1 MIPRRR
7 ARTGRLSRSFRLVL
21 GATAVSGIGDG
32 LVLAAFP
39 LLAAQLTN
47 EPTLIVAVTVAAR
60 LPWLLVALPA
70 GAIVDRGDR
79 RRLVVMVEIG
89 RTAVLAA
96 FAVVVVID
104 HGVFG
109 ALLVAVF
116 LIGVGETVVDSAM
129 HAVLPQLVPPDRL
142 AHANGLLFSSETATE
157 NLLGP
162 AIGGVLFAAVAA
174 LPFVIDGISFAIAAV
189 LLAVALPAASVGRRA
204 SPRRIRAD
212 MAEGFAYF
220 ARSPILRLLAAFVAM
235 LAFCQSVVFG
245 PLVLFALDELGLSDA
260 SYGFL
265 LGVAAIGNV
274 VGGAVAGRLDRRFGA
289 VVILPASGLVA
300 AIAYVA
306 CGGAT
311 NGVGAALA
319 LTLEAVAV
327 AIGNVANLTL
337 RQRIIPNELLGRV
350 GSVFRFFIFGAV
362 PVGALVGGLVASR
375 FGLRAPFVVAG
386 VLQAVTVVLVARP
399 FARLAGSQIGRVEP
413 TP

>member
-7 ARTGRLSRSFRLVL
+7 ARTGRASRSFRLVL

-142 AHANGLLFSSETATE
+142 AHANGLLFSTETATE

-220 ARSPILRLLAAFVAM
+220 VRSPILRLLAAFVAM

-319 LTLEAVAV
+319 KA
-327 AIGNVANLTL
+327 
-337 RQRIIPNELLGRV
+337 
-350 GSVFRFFIFGAV
+350 
-362 PVGALVGGLVASR
+362 PVSR
-375 FGLRAPFVVAG
+375 H
-386 VLQAVTVVLVARP
+386 TS
-399 FARLAGSQIGRVEP
+399 RLAPSYPV
-413 TP
+413 

>member
-7 ARTGRLSRSFRLVL
+7 ARTGRASRSFRLVL

-70 GAIVDRGDR
+70 GAIIDRGDR

-142 AHANGLLFSSETATE
+142 AHANGLLFSTETATE

-189 LLAVALPAASVGRRA
+189 LLAVALPAASVAAGRRLDGSGPTWPKGSPISCGRRSCGS
-204 SPRRIRAD
+204 SPRSSPCWRSASRSCS
-212 MAEGFAYF
+212 
-220 ARSPILRLLAAFVAM
+220 ARSCCSRWT
-235 LAFCQSVVFG
+235 S
-245 PLVLFALDELGLSDA
+245 S
-260 SYGFL
+260 
-265 LGVAAIGNV
+265 
-274 VGGAVAGRLDRRFGA
+274 
-289 VVILPASGLVA
+289 
-300 AIAYVA
+300 A
-306 CGGAT
+306 C
-311 NGVGAALA
+311 
-319 LTLEAVAV
+319 
-327 AIGNVANLTL
+327 
-337 RQRIIPNELLGRV
+337 
-350 GSVFRFFIFGAV
+350 
-362 PVGALVGGLVASR
+362 
-375 FGLRAPFVVAG
+375 
-386 VLQAVTVVLVARP
+386 
-399 FARLAGSQIGRVEP
+399 P
-413 TP
+413 TPATASCLG

>member
-1 MIPRRR
+1 
-7 ARTGRLSRSFRLVL
+7 
-21 GATAVSGIGDG
+21 
-32 LVLAAFP
+32 
-39 LLAAQLTN
+39 
-47 EPTLIVAVTVAAR
+47 
-60 LPWLLVALPA
+60 
-70 GAIVDRGDR
+70 
-79 RRLVVMVEIG
+79 MVEIG

-142 AHANGLLFSSETATE
+142 AHANGLLFSTETATE

-220 ARSPILRLLAAFVAM
+220 VRSPILRLLAAFVAM